1 MSKPCTFL
9 RLLKQPEQS
18 LVVEATKLKVSGEES
33 KLQVNLTELWCCLS
47 QQDKS
52 LTFQSFR
59 KVDPLVPIEPLFAV
73 WNEAL
78 CIVVGDTRALLYP
91 DSLLLFWTNSSS
103 CPFLLAHVAQHLPKN
118 KTSEWGQD
126 TLHHPQV
133 ALLEGIV
140 SGIILLLEKEL
151 ADLEP
156 QLLQSLEALQTAYD
170 YDQLGILR
178 TSSKDLEILMK
189 KCDNFYTELE
199 SVLQDSHLRFWIT
212 HHAQQEVNDS
222 FDVDILEQL
231 EALLEPYLQNI
242 RMIRTRCAHL
252 DKACVD
258 VDQAMMLNFDLVRN
272 RFLGFDL
279 LGTLLSCVITFV
291 SVFVGY
297 FGFNLDIPIY
307 SASKGSQY
315 YWYAIVS
322 ISCIVIVI
330 SSFVL
335 VRWMR
340 KSGLG
345 I

>member
-1 MSKPCTFL
+1 MCKPCTFL

-18 LVVEATKLKVSGEES
+18 LVVEATKLHVSGEES
-33 KLQVNLTELWCCLS
+33 KLQVNLTELWYSLCKE
-47 QQDKS
+47 DKS
-52 LTFQSFR
+52 LTFQDFR
-59 KVDPLVPIEPLFAV
+59 NVDPLVPIQPLFSV
-73 WNEAL
+73 WNEVL
-78 CIVVGDTRALLYP
+78 CVVVGDTRALLYL
-91 DSLLLFWTNSSS
+91 DSLLLFNSSS
-103 CPFLLAHVAQHLPKN
+103 CPFLLSHVAQHLPKN
-118 KTSEWGQD
+118 RTVEWGHEK
-126 TLHHPQV
+126 LHPRI
-133 ALLEGIV
+133 ALLEGLV

-151 ADLEP
+151 AELEP
-156 QLLQSLEALQTAYD
+156 QLLHSLEALQTAYD

-178 TSSKDLEILMK
+178 KCSRDLEVLMK
-189 KCDNFYTELE
+189 KCDSFYNELE
-199 SVLQDSHLRFWIT
+199 NVLQDSKLSFWILGKV
-212 HHAQQEVNDS
+212 EGELNPS
-222 FDVDILEQL
+222 FDSEKLEQV

-242 RMIRTRCAHL
+242 RMIGTRCAHL
-252 DKACVD
+252 DKASVD

-297 FGFNLDIPIY
+297 FGFNLTIPIY

-315 YWYAIVS
+315 YWYGIVS
-322 ISCIVIVI
+322 ISCVVIMI

-340 KSGLG
+340 NSGLG